1 MAEPS
6 DQTAPSMPSSR
17 PEPSSSRLAEQ
28 VSFDDWARQS
38 GPRLLRFAQVVT
50 GRNDAADAVQD
61 ALVAVFARWRRL
73 SRAGTPD
80 GYARRVI
87 VNRHIS
93 RWRRWG
99 RREQLAEKVEP
110 ASDPADVAAAVSDA
124 ALARQVLAELSPR
137 QRAAVVLRF
146 YDDLAYSE
154 IADIL
159 DCTDSTARSYVRRA
173 LIRLRELLPDE
184 RRIRSDD

>member
-1 MAEPS
+1 MAESS
-6 DQTAPSMPSSR
+6 DRTAPTLPSSR
-17 PEPSSSRLAEQ
+17 PEPSSSRSAEQ

-124 ALARQVLAELSPR
+124 ALARQVLAEPSRDSVPR
-137 QRAAVVLRF
+137 
-146 YDDLAYSE
+146 S
-154 IADIL
+154 
-159 DCTDSTARSYVRRA
+159 CCGSTTTWPTARSPTSWTAPTARPARTSA
-173 LIRLRELLPDE
+173 AR
-184 RRIRSDD
+184 